1 MFKERIR
8 TVAFIHDETIN
19 EIKITNP
26 QQMSEEVG
34 HVEELMIKGMTKVI
48 PDVAIRTESVLMDR
62 WYKEAEPI
70 HNEQGF
76 LLKWDPPQQ

>member
-1 MFKERIR
+1 
-8 TVAFIHDETIN
+8 
-19 EIKITNP
+19 
-26 QQMSEEVG
+26 
-34 HVEELMIKGMTKVI
+34 MTKVI